1 MSTLTSTVLN
11 LADWAKRVAPD
22 GSIDSVVEILNQ
34 KNGIIEDIPWKEGN
48 LPTGERVTIRTGLP
62 TVAWRLINGAT
73 TPSKSTTAQA
83 TVNAGMLEAWSEID
97 KDLVELNGNS
107 AAFILSESKA
117 FVEAMRQEF
126 AQTAFYGNTG
136 TYPEEFLGFDVQ
148 FNSTSATSGEN
159 VILGGGAGSDNM
171 SIWLVGWGENTVYG
185 VFPKGSKA
193 GLVQENLGLQTVTGS
208 AGIGGTRMRAY
219 QQHYQWK
226 CGLVVKDWEYVARV
240 CNIDNSDLIANS
252 GSESDLL
259 FYMSKAYH
267 RIPDM
272 STCKPVWYMNRT
284 AFEFLDI
291 QARSEVKGG
300 GGLNYS
306 NVGGEVIR
314 SFRGIPIKVVDQLT
328 IAESTKS

>member
-1 MSTLTSTVLN
+1 MATLTSTVLN
-11 LADWAKRVAPD
+11 LADWAKRLAPD
-22 GSIDSVVEILNQ
+22 GSIDNIVDILNQ

-83 TVNAGMLEAWSEID
+83 TVNTGMLEAWSEID

-117 FVEAMRQEF
+117 FIEAMKQEF
-126 AQTAFYGNTG
+126 SQTAFYGNTG

-148 FNSTSATSGEN
+148 FNSTSATTGEN
-159 VILGGGAGSDNM
+159 VLLAGGASTDNM
-171 SIWLVGWGENTVYG
+171 SVWLVGWGENTVYG

-226 CGLVVKDWEYVARV
+226 CGLVVKNWGYVVRV
-240 CNIDNSDLIANS
+240 ANIANAALVANA
-252 GSESDLL
+252 GSEADLL
-259 FYMSKAYH
+259 FYMAKAVH
-267 RIPDM
+267 RIPDL
-272 STCKPVWYMNRT
+272 SACKPVFYMNRT
-284 AFEFLDI
+284 ANEFLDI

-306 NVGGEVIR
+306 NVGGQR
-314 SFRGIPIKVVDQLT
+314 MSDFRGIPIKVVDQLT